1 MDMEDNKKRYLDKVV
16 GYLVDDTKFDSQ
28 YDNYLEWDQP
38 YWHPPFEEYP
48 FGYGSEVW
56 VDSLFD
62 SSRFKISPLSH
73 DDTPPHLTA
82 FTPTAI
88 TEFIG
93 NFYTYCK
100 ETYGLTEQE
109 TDYAWSR
116 YADFMKKKLNG
127 KNSINESVDRR
138 EIYLDRVVKYLV
150 EDTIIDYKN
159 NYVIFPFYSMDL
171 TNVSLKL
178 YRTILNT
185 SPVCT
190 RNFFN
195 YCRYNYGLTENE
207 IEYVWNKY
215 KDIILHRL

>member
-1 MDMEDNKKRYLDKVV
+1 MDRDVYLDKV
-16 GYLVDDTKFDSQ
+16 
-28 YDNYLEWDQP
+28 
-38 YWHPPFEEYP
+38 
-48 FGYGSEVW
+48 
-56 VDSLFD
+56 
-62 SSRFKISPLSH
+62 I
-73 DDTPPHLTA
+73 
-82 FTPTAI
+82 
-88 TEFIG
+88 
-93 NFYTYCK
+93 
-100 ETYGLTEQE
+100 
-109 TDYAWSR
+109 
-116 YADFMKKKLNG
+116 
-127 KNSINESVDRR
+127 
-138 EIYLDRVVKYLV
+138 KYLV

-215 KDIILHRL
+215 KDIILHKL